1 MLVTLIGEQKIFSI
15 HLPEKK
21 AGKYWMLDDEK
32 PMNSNRILAIEAD
45 DGGEN
50 WIVKADRQLKLCDEN
65 QVEVKRFVL
74 EEGKLYQLSY
84 GQDGQTAFLFAEAF
98 TEDRGVYKKYVA
110 NPDIALSI
118 GRESD
123 NHIVISNPY
132 VSAHHGTLAYT
143 NGAWVLCDNNSTN
156 GTYVNR
162 HRVAGQVELNVGDT
176 VFIMGFKFVVGSNF
190 ISMNNP
196 DKSVRINTDSL
207 SEFSRKEYVDDETIE
222 LEEPSYYYRSPR
234 FVREITP
241 LELQVD
247 SPTRR
252 EDRESAPLLLTMGPS
267 LIMGVAS
274 FSVGVFSIVNAS
286 KGGGSILNTLPTMI
300 TSISMLLGMILFP
313 VLMRKREKKQILE
326 KEVERRDKYLKY
338 LNNLRQEI
346 QSNISI
352 QEELLGEN
360 NPPVTKLTSESDFW
374 ERRLWGKTSA
384 RTDFL
389 YLRLGAGNMPMYA
402 DIKFPEDRFSIEDD
416 TLRDSLFA
424 FQREERLLMN
434 VPIGVSLLQSR
445 VLGIVGDREGVHNL
459 LNNILMQ
466 VMLLHSYDE
475 VKLVCMYDKRDE
487 RDLSFVKYA
496 QHIWDNEGKRR
507 FLAVTED
514 NLRELSIDMNR
525 IIADR
530 RETAGADAEQ
540 EGTVFPHYII
550 LSASK
555 ELSNKCA
562 FLTDV
567 LESESLKGFSVIC
580 AYDEMKSLPKECGAV
595 VWITGNQG
603 LVYDTVSDSRGNVS
617 FAQDMIPVSYARQMV
632 RNMADRQLDL
642 NQGRYALPEMLTF
655 MDMFGVGKCEHLN
668 IPQRWKNNNPVKS
681 LQTPIGVDTNGET
694 FYLDLHEKFHG
705 PHGLVAG
712 MTGSGKSEFIITYI
726 LSMAVNYHPD
736 EVAFVLIDYK
746 GGGLTGAFEN
756 EHYRLPH
763 LAGTITNLDGG
774 AIMRSILSIKS
785 ELRKR
790 QAIFNHARDIA
801 NEGTMDIYKYQKMYR
816 DGQVDEPLPHLF
828 IISDEFAELKSQQPE
843 FMDQLISTAR
853 IGRSL
858 GVHLILATQ
867 KPSGVVNEQI
877 WANSKFKICLKVQD
891 RADSNDM
898 LKRPDAAELAE
909 TGRFYLQVGYNEL
922 FELGQSAWA
931 GAAYQDSDQ
940 TGKEPDAYIEVLD
953 ELGNVVDRMKAKKSA
968 PVQDNGRQIV
978 KIMEYLDR
986 LAREEEIHER
996 QLWMPEIPE
1005 DIRVE
1010 ALAEKYAY
1018 RAGAEYG
1025 LRALV
1030 GELDDPYTQSQRLL
1044 DVNFT
1049 EAGNILIYGAAG
1061 SGKELMLGT
1070 ILYSLYGN
1078 YTPAELNAYILD
1090 FGAETMKMF
1099 ESAPHT
1105 GGVMIDGE
1113 HEKIGSF
1120 ISMVDKEVKYRK
1132 KLFAEF
1138 GGDMGRYN
1146 ASGNDRVPYILIV
1159 VNNYSHF
1166 YESYEKYEDIMITLT
1181 RECPKYGIYFAV
1193 TATNTMAVRYRMLQN
1208 FRQMYVMQMNDKAD
1222 YASILGNTGG
1232 VIPPAVKGRGIIKT
1246 DETYV
1251 FQTAHVVGEEEDL
1264 LGFMKQFAAEL
1275 TQRADGVRAKQVP
1288 VVPKFISGLDA
1299 ANNMNSFE
1307 QLPLGVS
1314 YATYSYL
1321 KINAA
1326 EKNVLCVIA
1335 ENAKDA
1341 LYYAGG
1347 MVEAVSA
1354 VPDLRTIVFN
1364 GGSELDELL
1373 DVAYEKVE
1381 YGYENKIIELF
1392 NTSVLRNNNYKD
1404 TNGQPTVDMTPM
1416 LVVFNG
1422 YGKIKDGLSEDGK
1435 DKLITILDKVKGFC
1449 NIYFIVCDSY
1459 RAVNQ
1464 YYMDSW
1470 MGSRCGGE
1478 GIWVGN
1484 GIEDQMRLTITRK
1497 TRELGK
1503 EIDSRTGYYV
1513 AGGTARLMRLVMPSK
1528 LEGVSE
1534 DEE

>member
-1 MLVTLIGEQKIFSI
+1 MLVTLIGEQKIFSL
-15 HLPEKK
+15 HLPEKI

-45 DGGEN
+45 DGGER
-50 WIVKADRQLKLCDEN
+50 WVVKSDRQLKLYDER
-65 QVEVKRFVL
+65 QAETKRIEL
-74 EEGKLYQLSY
+74 AEGKLYQLSF
-84 GQDGQTAFLFAEAF
+84 GQDAQTAFLLVEAF
-98 TEDRGVYKKYVA
+98 TEDRGIYKKYVA
-110 NPDIALSI
+110 AQNAVLSI
-118 GRESD
+118 GREND
-123 NHIVISNPY
+123 NNIVISNSY
-132 VSAHHGTLAYT
+132 VSSHHGTLSFAD
-143 NGAWVLCDNNSTN
+143 GRWVLCDNHSTN

-162 HRVAGQVELNVGDT
+162 HRISGQVNLDVGDT
-176 VFIMGFKFVVGSNF
+176 VFILGFKFVVGSNF

-196 DKSVRINTDSL
+196 EKSVRINTDLL
-207 SEFSRKEYVDDETIE
+207 SEFGRKEYVDDETID

-234 FVREITP
+234 FVREIAP

-252 EDRESAPLLLTMGPS
+252 EDGEDTPLLLTLGPS

-274 FSVGVFSIVNAS
+274 FSVGIFSIVNAAR
-286 KGGGSILNTLPTMI
+286 GEGNVLNTIPTMI

-313 VLMRKREKKQILE
+313 VIMRKREKKRRME
-326 KEVERRDKYLKY
+326 KEVERKEKYLKY

-346 QSNISI
+346 QANIRL
-352 QEELLGEN
+352 QEEVLNEN
-360 NPPVTKLTSESDFW
+360 NPSILELTAQGDFW
-374 ERRLWGKTSA
+374 ERRLWSKTAS
-384 RTDFL
+384 RKDFL
-389 YLRLGAGNMPMYA
+389 FLRLGAGNMPMYA

-434 VPIGVSLLQSR
+434 VPVGVSLPKSR
-445 VLGIVGDREGVHNL
+445 VLGIVGDREGVYNL

-466 VMLLHSYDE
+466 ILLLHSYDE
-475 VKLVCMYDKRDE
+475 VKIVCMYEKSDE
-487 RDLSFVKYA
+487 RYLSFVRYA

-507 FLAVTED
+507 FLALTEE
-514 NLRELSIDMNR
+514 NLRELSIEMNK
-525 IIADR
+525 IITQR
-530 RETAGADAEQ
+530 RETTAPDQQTE
-540 EGTVFPHYII
+540 VFPHYII
-550 LSASK
+550 LSASR
-555 ELSNKCA
+555 ELSNKCS

-567 LESESLKGFSVIC
+567 LQDDSLMGFHVIC

-595 VWITGNQG
+595 VWVNGNQG
-603 LVYDTVSDSRGNVS
+603 LMYDAASDSSGNVN
-617 FAQDMIPVSYARQMV
+617 FAQDIISVTYAQQMV

-642 NQGRYALPEMLTF
+642 NQGKYALPEMLTF
-655 MDMFGVGKCEHLN
+655 MDMFGVGKYEHLN
-668 IPQRWKNNNPVKS
+668 IPQRWKSNNPVKT

-785 ELRKR
+785 ELRRR
-790 QAIFNHARDIA
+790 QSIFNHARDIA

-816 DGQVDEPLPHLF
+816 DGQVEEPIPHLF

-898 LKRPDAAELAE
+898 LKRPDAAEIAE

-931 GAAYQDSDQ
+931 GAAYPDSDKS
-940 TGKEPDAYIEVLD
+940 GKEPDACIEVMD
-953 ELGNVVDRMKAKKSA
+953 ELGNVVDRLKGRKSA
-968 PVQDNGRQIV
+968 PVQDHGKQIV
-978 KIMEYLDR
+978 RIMEYLDK
-986 LAREEEIHER
+986 LAKDEDINER

-1005 DIRVE
+1005 DIRADELVRKYSYK
-1010 ALAEKYAY
+1010 ASAES
-1018 RAGAEYG
+1018 G
-1025 LRALV
+1025 LRAV
-1030 GELDDPYTQSQRLL
+1030 IGELDDPYTQSQRLL
-1044 DVNFT
+1044 EVNFT
-1049 EAGNILIYGAAG
+1049 EAGNVLIYGAAG
-1061 SGKELMLGT
+1061 SGKEMMLNA
-1070 ILYSLYGN
+1070 ILYSLYRD
-1078 YTPAELNAYILD
+1078 YSPSELNAYIMD

-1099 ESAPHT
+1099 ESAPHM
-1105 GGVMIDGE
+1105 GSVMIDGE
-1113 HEKIGSF
+1113 SEKINSF
-1120 ISMVDKEVKYRK
+1120 IGMVDKEVKYRK

-1146 ASGNDRVPYILIV
+1146 ASENDKVPYILII

-1181 RECPKYGIYFAV
+1181 RECPKYGIYFAF

-1232 VIPPAVKGRGIIKT
+1232 VVPPAVKGRGIIKT

-1251 FQTAHVVGEEEDL
+1251 FQTAHIVGEEEDL
-1264 LGFMKQFAAEL
+1264 LSYIKQFTAEL
-1275 TQRADGVRAKQVP
+1275 IQRAEGARARQVP
-1288 VVPKFISGLDA
+1288 VVPKFVSGLDA

-1314 YATYSYL
+1314 YSSYSYM
-1321 KINAA
+1321 KVDAV
-1326 EKNVLCVIA
+1326 EKNVLMVIS
-1335 ENAKDA
+1335 EDGRDA
-1341 LYYAGG
+1341 LHYAGG
-1347 MVEAVSA
+1347 IIETVSA
-1354 VPDLRTIVFN
+1354 VADIRTIVFN
-1364 GGSELDELL
+1364 GGRELDELL
-1373 DVAYEKVE
+1373 DVAYDKAD
-1381 YGYENKIIELF
+1381 GDYEDRIVELF
-1392 NTSVLRNNNYKD
+1392 HTAVLRNNNYKD
-1404 TNGQPTVDMTPM
+1404 TNGQPTVDMAPM

-1422 YGKIKDGLSEDGK
+1422 YEKIKNGLSEDGK
-1435 DKLITILDKVKGFC
+1435 DKLITILDKVEGFC
-1449 NIYFIVCDSY
+1449 NIYFVVCDSY
-1459 RAVNQ
+1459 RSVNQ

-1470 MGSRCGGE
+1470 MGNRCGGE
-1478 GIWVGN
+1478 GVWVGN
-1484 GIEDQMRLTITRK
+1484 GIEDQMRLAITKK
-1497 TRELGK
+1497 TKELGA
-1503 EIDSRTGYYV
+1503 EIDSRTGFYV
-1513 AGGTARLMRLVMPSK
+1513 AGGYARLMRLVMPSK
-1528 LEGVSE
+1528 LEGVIE

>member
-15 HLPEKK
+15 HLPERI
-21 AGKYWMLDDEK
+21 AGKYWITDDEK
-32 PMNSNRILAIEAD
+32 AINSNKLLAIEAD
-45 DGGEN
+45 DTGDR
-50 WIVKADRQLKLCDEN
+50 WVVKAHRQLKLYDGR
-65 QVEVKRFVL
+65 QVETKRLEL
-74 EEGKLYQLSY
+74 EEGKLYQLSFT
-84 GQDGQTAFLFAEAF
+84 QDAQMTFLFAEAF
-98 TEDRGVYKKYVA
+98 TEDRGIYKKYVA
-110 NPDIALSI
+110 AQDAVLSI
-118 GRESD
+118 GREND
-123 NHIVISNPY
+123 NNIVIRNPY
-132 VSAHHGTLAYT
+132 VSAHHGTLSFV
-143 NGAWVLCDNNSTN
+143 NGTWVLCDNNSTN

-162 HRVAGQVELNVGDT
+162 HRVVGKVSLNVGDT
-176 VFIMGFKFVVGSNF
+176 VFILGFKFVVGSNF
-190 ISMNNP
+190 ISVNNP
-196 DKSVRINTDSL
+196 DQSVRINTDRL
-207 SEFSRKEYVDDETIE
+207 SEFSKNGYVDDEILD
-222 LEEPSYYYRSPR
+222 LETPSYYYRSPR

-252 EDRESAPLLLTMGPS
+252 EDRGNAPLLLTLGPS

-274 FSVGVFSIVNAS
+274 FSVGIFSVVNATRS
-286 KGGGSILNTLPTMI
+286 GGSILNTIPTMI

-313 VLMRKREKKQILE
+313 VLMRKREKKQS
-326 KEVERRDKYLKY
+326 VEREIERREKYLKY

-346 QSNISI
+346 QSNIMV
-352 QEELLGEN
+352 QEEILNES
-360 NPPVTKLTSESDFW
+360 NPPIMELTSQQDFW
-374 ERRLWGKTSA
+374 ESRLWGKTSA
-384 RTDFL
+384 RKDFL
-389 YLRLGAGNMPMYA
+389 YLRFGAGNMPMYA
-402 DIKFPEDRFSIEDD
+402 DIKFPDDRFSIDDD
-416 TLRDSLFA
+416 TLRDSLLA
-424 FQREERLLMN
+424 FQREERFLMN
-434 VPIGVSLLQSR
+434 VPVGVSLLEIR
-445 VLGIVGDREGVHNL
+445 VLGIVGDKGGVHNL
-459 LNNILMQ
+459 LNNVLMQ
-466 VMLLHSYDE
+466 IMLLHSYDE
-475 VKLVCMYDKRDE
+475 VKLICIYEKKDE
-487 RDLSFVKYA
+487 KYMSFVRYA

-507 FLAVTED
+507 FLALTED
-514 NLRELSIDMNR
+514 NLRELSIDMNK
-525 IIADR
+525 IITER
-530 RETAGADAEQ
+530 RGAVTDKQ
-540 EGTVFPHYII
+540 EEVLPHYII
-550 LSASK
+550 VSASK
-555 ELSNKCA
+555 ALSNKCA

-567 LESESLKGFSVIC
+567 LQSESLAGFSVIC
-580 AYDEMKSLPKECGAV
+580 AYDEMKSLPKECGV
-595 VWITGNQG
+595 VARVNGNQG
-603 LVYDTVSDSRGNVS
+603 LMYHSASNSNGNVN
-617 FAQDMIPVSYARQMV
+617 FAQDMIPISYAQQIT

-668 IPQRWKNNNPVKS
+668 ILQRWKNNNPVKS

-726 LSMAVNYHPD
+726 LSMAVNYHPA

-785 ELRKR
+785 ELRRR

-877 WANSKFKICLKVQD
+877 WANSRFKICLKVQD

-898 LKRPDAAELAE
+898 LKRPDAAEISE

-931 GAAYQDSDQ
+931 GAAYLDMDKSGQ
-940 TGKEPDAYIEVLD
+940 EPDGCMDVLD
-953 ELGNVVDRMKAKKSA
+953 ELGNVVDRIKGKQSA
-968 PVQDNGRQIV
+968 AVQDNGRQIV

-986 LAREEEIHER
+986 LARDENIRER

-1005 DIRVE
+1005 DIRLDE
-1010 ALAEKYAY
+1010 LLEKYSHETA
-1018 RAGAEYG
+1018 AGSG
-1025 LRALV
+1025 LRAV
-1030 GELDDPYTQSQRLL
+1030 IGELDDPYTQSQRLL

-1049 EAGNILIYGAAG
+1049 EVGNVLIYGAAG
-1061 SGKELMLGT
+1061 SGKEMMLNA
-1070 ILYSLYGN
+1070 ILYSLYKA
-1078 YTPAELNAYILD
+1078 YTPSELNAYIMD
-1090 FGAETMKMF
+1090 FGSEIMKMY

-1105 GGVMIDGE
+1105 GSVMIDGE
-1113 HEKIGSF
+1113 DEKIHSF
-1120 ISMVDKEVKYRK
+1120 ISMIDKEVRYRK

-1138 GGDMGRYN
+1138 GGNMDRYN
-1146 ASGNDRVPYILIV
+1146 ASENDRVPYILVI

-1181 RECPKYGIYFAV
+1181 RECPKYGIYFV
-1193 TATNTMAVRYRMLQN
+1193 LTATNTMAVRYRMLQN

-1232 VIPPAVKGRGIIKT
+1232 VIPPEIKGRGILKT

-1251 FQTAHVVGEEEDL
+1251 FQTAHIVGEDEDL
-1264 LGFMKQFAAEL
+1264 LNFIKQFAADL
-1275 TQRADGVRAKQVP
+1275 TQRAEGACAKQVP

-1299 ANNMNSFE
+1299 ANNMNSFD
-1307 QLPLGVS
+1307 QLPLGIS
-1314 YATYSYL
+1314 YSSYNYV
-1321 KINAA
+1321 KVNAV
-1326 EKNVLCVIA
+1326 EKNVLLVISDDGQ
-1335 ENAKDA
+1335 DA
-1341 LYYAGG
+1341 LNYAGG
-1347 MVEAVSA
+1347 IIETVSA
-1354 VPDLRTIVFN
+1354 VSDLRTIVFN
-1364 GGSELDELL
+1364 GGRKLAELL
-1373 DVAYEKVE
+1373 DVAYEKVD
-1381 YGYENKIIELF
+1381 GDYENRIIELF
-1392 NTSVLRNNNYKD
+1392 KISVLRNNNYKD
-1404 TNGQPTVDMTPM
+1404 TDGKPTVDMTPM
-1416 LVVFNG
+1416 LIVFNG
-1422 YGKIKDGLSEDGK
+1422 YEKIKGSLSEDGR
-1435 DKLITILDKVKGFC
+1435 DKLSAILDKVEGFC
-1449 NIYFIVCDSY
+1449 NIYFVICDGY

-1470 MGSRCGGE
+1470 MSNRCGGE

-1484 GIEDQMRLTITRK
+1484 GIEDQMRLIITRK
-1497 TRELGK
+1497 TKELRR
-1503 EIDSRTGYYV
+1503 EIDSRTGFYV
-1513 AGGTARLMRLVMPSK
+1513 SGGYAKLMRLILPSK
-1528 LEGVSE
+1528 LEGVID

>member
-1 MLVTLIGEQKIFSI
+1 MLVTLIGAQKIFSI
-15 HLPEKK
+15 HLPEKI

-45 DGGEN
+45 DGGER
-50 WIVKADRQLKLCDEN
+50 WVVKADRQLKLYDDK
-65 QVEVKRFVL
+65 QAEVKKFDL
-74 EEGKLYQLSY
+74 EEGKLYRLSF
-84 GQDGQTAFLFAEAF
+84 GQDAQTGYLFAEPF
-98 TEDRGVYKKYVA
+98 TEDRGIYEKYVVNA
-110 NPDIALSI
+110 DASLSI

-123 NHIVISNPY
+123 NHVIISNSY
-132 VSAHHGTLAYT
+132 VSAHHATLTFTGGT
-143 NGAWVLCDNNSTN
+143 WVLCDNNSTN

-162 HRVAGQVELNVGDT
+162 HRITGQVTLNAGDT
-176 VFIMGFKFVVGSNF
+176 VFIMGFKFVAGSNF

-196 DKSVRINTDSL
+196 DKSVRLNTDLL
-207 SEFSRKEYVDDETIE
+207 SEFCRKEYVDDEVLE
-222 LEEPSYYYRSPR
+222 LGEPSYYYRSPR

-252 EDRESAPLLLTMGPS
+252 EDRENQPLLLTMGPS

-274 FSVGVFSIVNAS
+274 FSVGIFSIVNATRS
-286 KGGGSILNTLPTMI
+286 GGSILNTLPTMI
-300 TSISMLLGMILFP
+300 TAIAMLLGMILFP
-313 VLMRKREKKQILE
+313 VIMRKREKKQSLAR
-326 KEVERRDKYLKY
+326 EVERREKYLKY

-346 QSNISI
+346 QTNITV
-352 QEELLGEN
+352 QEELLNGN
-360 NPPVTKLTSESDFW
+360 NPPITELTFQGDFW

-384 RTDFL
+384 GNDFL

-424 FQREERLLMN
+424 FQREDRLLMN
-434 VPIGVSLLQSR
+434 VPVGVSLLKSR
-445 VLGIVGDREGVHNL
+445 VLGIVGDGAGVHNL
-459 LNNILMQ
+459 LTNILMQ
-466 VMLLHSYDE
+466 ILLLHSYDE
-475 VKLVCMYDKRDE
+475 VKLVCLYDKSDE
-487 RDLSFVKYA
+487 RYLSFVKYA
-496 QHIWDNEGKRR
+496 QHVWDNEGKRR
-507 FLAVTED
+507 FLAVTEE
-514 NLRELSIDMNR
+514 NLRELSIDMNK

-530 RETAGADAEQ
+530 KEAVSADKD
-540 EGTVFPHYII
+540 GKVFPHYII
-550 LSASK
+550 LSASR

-567 LESESLKGFSVIC
+567 LQNEGLKGFSVIC

-595 VWITGNQG
+595 VWINGNQG
-603 LVYDTVSDSRGNVS
+603 LVYDIASRSDGNVN
-617 FAQDMIPVSYARQMV
+617 FAQDMLPAGYAQQMV

-668 IPQRWKNNNPVKS
+668 IPQRWKGNNPVKT
-681 LQTPIGVDTNGET
+681 LQTPVGVDTNGET

-785 ELRKR
+785 ELRRR

-801 NEGTMDIYKYQKMYR
+801 NEGTMDIYRYQKMYR
-816 DGQVDEPLPHLF
+816 DGQVEEPLPHLF

-877 WANSKFKICLKVQD
+877 WANSKFKVCLKVQD

-898 LKRPDAAELAE
+898 LKRPDAAEIAE

-931 GAAYQDSDQ
+931 GAAYQDSDK

-953 ELGNVVDRMKAKKSA
+953 ELGNVVDRMKARKSA

-986 LAREEEIHER
+986 LARDEGINER

-1005 DIRVE
+1005 DVRLN
-1010 ALAEKYAY
+1010 ALMEKYGY
-1018 RAGAEYG
+1018 SVETGDG
-1025 LRALV
+1025 LRAV
-1030 GELDDPYTQSQRLL
+1030 IGELDDPYTQSQRLL

-1049 EAGNILIYGAAG
+1049 EVGNILIYGAAG
-1061 SGKELMLGT
+1061 SGKEMMLGT
-1070 ILYSLYGN
+1070 ILYSLYRS
-1078 YTPAELNAYILD
+1078 YTPAELNAYIMD

-1105 GGVMIDGE
+1105 GSVMIDGE
-1113 HEKIGSF
+1113 NEKIGSF
-1120 ISMVDKEVKYRK
+1120 ISMIDKEVKYRK

-1146 ASGNDRVPYILIV
+1146 ASDNDRVPYILVV

-1181 RECPKYGIYFAV
+1181 RECPKYGIYFAL

-1208 FRQMYVMQMNDKAD
+1208 FRQMYVMQMNDRAD

-1251 FQTAHVVGEEEDL
+1251 FQTAHIIGEEEDL
-1264 LGFMKQFAAEL
+1264 LGFIKQFAAEL
-1275 TQRADGVRAKQVP
+1275 TQQAQGVRAKQVP
-1288 VVPKFISGLDA
+1288 VVPRFVSGLDA
-1299 ANNMNSFE
+1299 ANNMSSFA
-1307 QLPLGVS
+1307 QLPLGVGYS
-1314 YATYSYL
+1314 TYSYL
-1321 KINAA
+1321 KINAV
-1326 EKNVLCVIA
+1326 EKNVLLVMS
-1335 ENAKDA
+1335 ENAQDA
-1341 LYYAGG
+1341 LNYAGG
-1347 MVEAVSA
+1347 MIETVAA
-1354 VPDLRTIVFN
+1354 VPDIQTTVFN
-1364 GGSELDELL
+1364 GGSGLDELL
-1373 DVAYEKVE
+1373 DVAYERVDSD
-1381 YGYENKIIELF
+1381 YENRIIELF
-1392 NTSVLRNNNYKD
+1392 QTSVLRNNNYKE
-1404 TNGQPTVDMTPM
+1404 TKGQPTVDMSPM

-1422 YGKIKDGLSEDGK
+1422 YEKIKAGLSEDGK
-1435 DKLITILDKVKGFC
+1435 DKLITILDKVEGFC
-1449 NIYFIVCDSY
+1449 NIFFIVCDSY
-1459 RAVNQ
+1459 RSVNQ

-1470 MGSRCGGE
+1470 VGNRCGGE
-1478 GIWVGN
+1478 GVWAGN
-1484 GIEDQMRLTITRK
+1484 GIEDQMRLSITRR
-1497 TRELGK
+1497 TRDLGK
-1503 EIDSRTGYYV
+1503 EIDARTGYYV
-1513 AGGTARLMRLVMPSK
+1513 AGGHARLMRLVMPSK
-1528 LEGVSE
+1528 LEGVVN